1 MPNIQKYE
9 NVFDEYT
16 CSRSKTCETAN
27 DCVDLWKSGT
37 EQKKRKNQHNEEIQ
51 TKKPTKINHFK
62 TNVFKCV
69 LIVKKTNKE
78 NRSFEIVSAQK
89 FVKLMIC
96 SNSVYWKNIVN

>member
-1 MPNIQKYE
+1 MNIHVVGVRLAKQRMTVLTCGRVEQSGKNERINTMKKY
-9 NVFDEYT
+9 
-16 CSRSKTCETAN
+16 K
-27 DCVDLWKSGT
+27 
-37 EQKKRKNQHNEEIQ
+37 Q

-96 SNSVYWKNIVN
+96 SNSVY